1 MKINKIAIWILLLL
15 FWSGEVAAQTPYFQ
29 GKTIRFVV
37 GYPAGSTHDLWA
49 RLVGP
54 YMTKLIPGNPNTI
67 VQNMPGAGSV
77 VAANYVYGIAKP
89 DGLTIAVVN
98 AALYFDQLLGRKEV
112 QFDWSKFAWIGS
124 TTRSDSLLYMWAN
137 APYKS
142 IQDVR
147 NASTPPKCGSTGT
160 GNTGYYL
167 PKLLEETIGAKFSI
181 VPGYQ
186 GGAEIELAVERGEV
200 QCRAISIPV
209 YFGREPFLTWQKKG
223 LARILIQTGK
233 KKDSRLR
240 DVPTLPE
247 LMDQYKTPAPMR
259 RLTDVMLGSGGFG
272 LWPMMASPGTS
283 DEQVKTLRSAFAKA
297 LSSPELVAEA
307 KQKNTEVD
315 LITGE
320 ELASLAKEVIVQ
332 PPEIVNQMKKL
343 MGE

>member
-1 MKINKIAIWILLLL
+1 MKINKVAIWILLLL

-54 YMTKLIPGNPNTI
+54 YMTKLISGNPNTI
-67 VQNMPGAGSV
+67 VQNMPGAGSA

-124 TTRSDSLLYMWAN
+124 TTRADSLLYMWAN

-167 PKLLEETIGAKFSI
+167 PKLLEETIGTKFTI
-181 VPGYQ
+181 VAGYQ
-186 GGAEIELAVERGEV
+186 GGAEIELAAERGEV

-233 KKDSRLR
+233 RKDARLR
-240 DVPTLPE
+240 DVPTLYE
-247 LMDQYKTPAPMR
+247 LMDQYKTAAPLR
-259 RLTDVMLGSGGFG
+259 RLAEVMLSAGSFG
-272 LWPMMASPGTS
+272 LWPAMTSPKTP
-283 DEQVKTLRSAFAKA
+283 DEHVKTLRAAFTKA
-297 LSSPELVAEA
+297 LNSPELLAEA
-307 KQKNTEVD
+307 KQKNTEVE

-320 ELASLAKEVIVQ
+320 ELATLAKEVVVQ
-332 PPEIVNQMKKL
+332 PPETI
-343 MGE
+343 

>member
-1 MKINKIAIWILLLL
+1 MKIKKSTVWILLLL
-15 FWSGEVAAQTPYFQ
+15 FGSGEVGAQTPYFQ

-67 VQNMPGAGSV
+67 VQNMPGAGSA

-112 QFDWSKFAWIGS
+112 QFDWSKFTWIGS
-124 TTRSDSLLYMWAN
+124 TTRSNSLLYMWAN
-137 APYKS
+137 APYKT

-147 NASTPPKCGSTGT
+147 SAATPPKCGSTGT

-167 PKLLEETIGAKFSI
+167 PKLLEETIGAKFTI
-181 VPGYQ
+181 VSGYQ

-223 LARILIQTGK
+223 LARVLIQTGK

-240 DVPTLPE
+240 EAPTLYE

-259 RLTDVMLGSGGFG
+259 RLTDVMLSSGGFG
-272 LWPMMASPGTS
+272 LWPMMTSPNTG
-283 DEQVKTLRSAFAKA
+283 EEHVKALRTAFAKA
-297 LSSPELVAEA
+297 LHSPELQAEA

-332 PPEIVNQMKKL
+332 PPEIVSQMRKL